1 MQRVR
6 SVLITKSQHC
16 VGPRSANRSFR
27 MTMLRWATSCVP
39 LLLPVNALASPSVE
53 FDIAPTVECRDVT
66 PPERL
71 AQIPNQRL
79 VEVTLPISVR
89 FRGVS
94 MDDVDE
100 LAIEVNGAS
109 AGMRV
114 HDFAPTTQLFTDV
127 AHEIETTTTKKKAR
141 SLDGSLGGTI
151 PIPGA
156 DAAAHLTPTISAGL
170 AGCNTETEK
179 STRLPPKH
187 AVVVSGTSSAGQG
200 VFFKL
205 KRYSQTSLEGSHDL
219 MVTFVAPRAWRWA
232 EIRVDCAARGEQ
244 KVLWMKQS
252 GTIGQTTRLVKLEET
267 IAKPSRQVVLKPA
280 VSDQAAAKASP
291 NTSPRENKPAAPVTA
306 NPAATTATS
315 AAIAAG
321 QWRAPLHK
329 LATSKAAVL
338 LNDETAAKTTT
349 ATTTTAPSSTTG
361 VDD

>member
-1 MQRVR
+1 MRPINSLLVTR
-6 SVLITKSQHC
+6 AQHRI
-16 VGPRSANRSFR
+16 GAHSANKS
-27 MTMLRWATSCVP
+27 LRATILRCATSFMP
-39 LLLPVNALASPSVE
+39 LLLPVNALAGPNVE
-53 FDIAPTVECRDVT
+53 FDIAPTAECRDIT
-66 PPERL
+66 PVERI
-71 AQIPNQRL
+71 AQFPTQRL
-79 VEVTLPISVR
+79 IEVTLPVSVR

-94 MDDVDE
+94 MDEVDE

-109 AGMRV
+109 AGLRV
-114 HDFAPTTQLFTDV
+114 HDFSPTTQLFTDV
-127 AHEIETTTTKKKAR
+127 AHEIETTTTMKKAR

-179 STRLPPKH
+179 SSRLPPKH
-187 AVVVSGTSSAGQG
+187 AVVVSGTSSAGRG

-205 KRYSQTSLEGSHDL
+205 KRYSQTSLEGSHEL
-219 MVTFVAPRAWRWA
+219 TVTFVAPRAWRWS

-252 GTIGQTTRLVKLEET
+252 GTIGQATRMVQLVEMT
-267 IAKPSRQVVLKPA
+267 AKPVRQVVLKPA
-280 VSDQAAAKASP
+280 VSD
-291 NTSPRENKPAAPVTA
+291 PVTAKVPPSVAKPQALAEA
-306 NPAATTATS
+306 NPAATAATS

-338 LNDETAAKTTT
+338 LNDEAAVKTTNPT
-349 ATTTTAPSSTTG
+349 GAPAAGSTTT

>member
-1 MQRVR
+1 MRPINSLLVTR
-6 SVLITKSQHC
+6 AQHRIGAC
-16 VGPRSANRSFR
+16 SASKSFR
-27 MTMLRWATSCVP
+27 ATVLRCASSFMP
-39 LLLPVNALASPSVE
+39 LLLPVNALAGPNVE
-53 FDIAPTVECRDVT
+53 FDIAPTAECRDIT
-66 PPERL
+66 PVARI
-71 AQIPNQRL
+71 AQYPNQRL
-79 VEVTLPISVR
+79 IEVTLPVSVR

-94 MDDVDE
+94 MDEVDE

-109 AGMRV
+109 SGLRV

-127 AHEIETTTTKKKAR
+127 AHEIETTTTMKKAR

-179 STRLPPKH
+179 SSRLPPKH
-187 AVVVSGTSSAGQG
+187 AVVVSGTSSAGRG

-205 KRYSQTSLEGSHDL
+205 KRYSQTSLEGSHEL
-219 MVTFVAPRAWRWA
+219 TVTFVAPRVWRWS

-252 GTIGQTTRLVKLEET
+252 GTIGQTTRLVQLVEMS
-267 IAKPSRQVVLKPA
+267 AKPVRQVVLKPA
-280 VSDQAAAKASP
+280 VTDQPVAKAVP
-291 NTSPRENKPAAPVTA
+291 GTAKPTA
-306 NPAATTATS
+306 TPETNPAATAATS

-338 LNDETAAKTTT
+338 LNDETAVKTTNPT
-349 ATTTTAPSSTTG
+349 VAPAASSTTT

>member
-1 MQRVR
+1 MRPITSLFFSKTLHSLGIR
-6 SVLITKSQHC
+6 SVSKGLRATVLRCAS
-16 VGPRSANRSFR
+16 SF
-27 MTMLRWATSCVP
+27 MP
-39 LLLPVNALASPSVE
+39 LLLPVNALAGASVE
-53 FDIAPTVECRDVT
+53 FDVAPTAECRDVT
-66 PPERL
+66 PTERIK
-71 AQIPNQRL
+71 QYPNQRL
-79 VEVTLPISVR
+79 IEVTLPVSVR

-114 HDFAPTTQLFTDV
+114 HDFAPATQLFTDIS
-127 AHEIETTTTKKKAR
+127 HEIESTTTTKKAR

-156 DAAAHLTPTISAGL
+156 DAVAHLTPTISAGI

-179 STRLPPKH
+179 SSRLPPKH

-205 KRYSQTSLEGSHDL
+205 KRYSQTSLEGSHEL
-219 MVTFVAPRAWRWA
+219 TVTFVAPRAWRWS

-252 GTIGQTTRLVKLEET
+252 GTIGQTTRLVQLVEMS
-267 IAKPSRQVVLKPA
+267 AKPVRQVVLKPVA
-280 VSDQAAAKASP
+280 DQSAAKAP
-291 NTSPRENKPAAPVTA
+291 PITPKPPVASDA
-306 NPAATTATS
+306 NPADTAATS
-315 AAIAAG
+315 ASIAAG

-329 LATSKAAVL
+329 LATSKAVVL
-338 LNDETAAKTTT
+338 LNDEVATKTTIP
-349 ATTTTAPSSTTG
+349 ATTPAAGSTTAI
-361 VDD
+361 DE

>member
-1 MQRVR
+1 MRSITSLFVTKIQHWVGARSPRRAGKTLRTTIVR
-6 SVLITKSQHC
+6 CASNL
-16 VGPRSANRSFR
+16 
-27 MTMLRWATSCVP
+27 MP
-39 LLLPVNALASPSVE
+39 LLLPVNALAGPSVE
-53 FDIAPTVECRDVT
+53 FDVAPTAECRDIT
-66 PPERL
+66 PTERIK
-71 AQIPNQRL
+71 QYPNQRL
-79 VEVTLPISVR
+79 IEVTLPVSVR

-94 MDDVDE
+94 MDEVDE

-114 HDFAPTTQLFTDV
+114 HDFAPATQLFTDV
-127 AHEIETTTTKKKAR
+127 SHEIETTTTTKKAR

-156 DAAAHLTPTISAGL
+156 DAVAHLTPTISAGI

-179 STRLPPKH
+179 SSRLPPKN

-205 KRYSQTSLEGSHDL
+205 KRYSQTSLEGSHEL
-219 MVTFVAPRAWRWA
+219 TVTFVAPRTWRWS

-252 GTIGQTTRLVKLEET
+252 GTIGQTTRLVQLVEMS
-267 IAKPSRQVVLKPA
+267 AKPVRQVVLKPVA
-280 VSDQAAAKASP
+280 SDQTAAKIPPTIA
-291 NTSPRENKPAAPVTA
+291 KAPVSPET

-329 LATSKAAVL
+329 LATSKATVL
-338 LNDETAAKTTT
+338 LDDEAAVKATNPTAAPAVSAP
-349 ATTTTAPSSTTG
+349 AT